1 MMLQFDFA
9 RTFNELLED
18 TIAADLVSAVKNFP
32 TMDIAEYQ
40 SEYVVIAEMPGVKKE
55 DVKIT
60 FEKNLLTV
68 QGQRKSS
75 EIPQEARVLLNE
87 MRVRDFSRSIRIPVE
102 IEVNNLSAELE
113 NGMLRIVLPKA
124 EEAKPKQIEVKVK

>member
-1 MMLQFDFA
+1 MMLRFDFPK
-9 RTFNELLED
+9 TFNDLLED
-18 TIAADLVSAVKNFP
+18 TITTDFVSTAKSFP

-68 QGQRKSS
+68 QGQRKPS
-75 EIPQEARVLLNE
+75 EIPQDARVLLNE

-102 IEVNNLSAELE
+102 VDVNDLSAELE

>member
-1 MMLQFDFA
+1 MMLRFDFP
-9 RTFNELLED
+9 RTFNDLLED
-18 TIAADLVSAVKNFP
+18 TITTDFVSTAKSFP

-60 FEKNLLTV
+60 FEKSLLTV
-68 QGQRKSS
+68 QGQRKSF
-75 EIPQEARVLLNE
+75 EIPQDARVLLNE

-102 IEVNNLSAELE
+102 VDVNDLSAELE

>member
-1 MMLQFDFA
+1 MMLRFDFP
-9 RTFNELLED
+9 RTFNDLLED
-18 TIAADLVSAVKNFP
+18 TITTDFVSTAKSFP
-32 TMDIAEYQ
+32 TMDIAEFQ
-40 SEYVVIAEMPGVKKE
+40 NEYVVIAEMPGVKKE

-60 FEKNLLTV
+60 FEKSLLTV
-68 QGQRKSS
+68 QGQRKTF
-75 EIPQEARVLLNE
+75 EIPQDARILLNG

-102 IEVNNLSAELE
+102 VDVENLSAELE

>member
-1 MMLQFDFA
+1 MMLQFDFP

-18 TIAADLVSAVKNFP
+18 TIAADFVSAAKNFP

-102 IEVNNLSAELE
+102 IDVNNLSAELE
-113 NGMLRIVLPKA
+113 NGMLRIVVPKA

>member
-1 MMLQFDFA
+1 MMLRFDFPK
-9 RTFNELLED
+9 TFNDLLED
-18 TIAADLVSAVKNFP
+18 TIATDSVSTAKSFP
-32 TMDIAEYQ
+32 TMDITENQ
-40 SEYVVIAEMPGVKKE
+40 SEYVVIAEMPGVNKE

-60 FEKNLLTV
+60 FEKSLLTV

-75 EIPQEARVLLNE
+75 EIPQDARVLLNE

>member
-1 MMLQFDFA
+1 MMLRFDFP
-9 RTFNELLED
+9 RTFNDLLED
-18 TIAADLVSAVKNFP
+18 TISTDFVSTAKSFP

-75 EIPQEARVLLNE
+75 EIPQDARVLLNE

-102 IEVNNLSAELE
+102 VDVNDLSAELE